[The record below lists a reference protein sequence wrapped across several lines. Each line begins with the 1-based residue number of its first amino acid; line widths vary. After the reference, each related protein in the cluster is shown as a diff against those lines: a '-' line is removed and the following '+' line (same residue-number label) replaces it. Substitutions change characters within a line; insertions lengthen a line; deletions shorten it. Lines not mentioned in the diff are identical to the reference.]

1 MDETFLDVGFYYIS
15 NWFDIPTRSIP
26 ISLGI
31 LWGVVPGSVMV

>member
-15 NWFDIPTRSIP
+15 NWFDIPSIP